1 MISKNGTDDYSLR
14 YSFLNNINLKED
26 IVEYINITENE
37 NSKMRVRKKPDLRL
51 NIPSYP
57 HDYVEMPPETRQ
69 LIHDLSQ
76 TANDIKYIDEDAPDI
91 PKITIGNGSTSFESG
106 SELRS
111 STPEVKI
118 TSDENQKNEENNM
131 EHKEISD
138 IDSPD
143 GGSPII
149 FRRDLKCTISEPDI
163 ITRTKKALEM
173 HLNISVSSIIMLL
186 ILKFFYKVSKSSI
199 YLFFLNL

>member
-1 MISKNGTDDYSLR
+1 
-14 YSFLNNINLKED
+14 
-26 IVEYINITENE
+26 
-37 NSKMRVRKKPDLRL
+37 MRVRKKPDLRL

-69 LIHDLSQ
+69 LIQDLSQ

-91 PKITIGNGSTSFESG
+91 PKITIGEGSTSFESG

-163 ITRTKKALEM
+163 ISRTKKALEM
-173 HLNISVSSIIMLL
+173 HLNISVSSIIMLF
-186 ILKFFYKVSKSSI
+186 IFKVFFMK
-199 YLFFLNL
+199 